1 MYAIPFGARQK
12 KPANI
17 LPNRSQ
23 AYLEPVSSTPNTEIG
38 KRRAETAAVYPGTGE
53 PEFEVCRPETP
64 R

>member
-38 KRRAETAAVYPGTGE
+38 KWRAETAAV
-53 PEFEVCRPETP
+53 
-64 R
+64 